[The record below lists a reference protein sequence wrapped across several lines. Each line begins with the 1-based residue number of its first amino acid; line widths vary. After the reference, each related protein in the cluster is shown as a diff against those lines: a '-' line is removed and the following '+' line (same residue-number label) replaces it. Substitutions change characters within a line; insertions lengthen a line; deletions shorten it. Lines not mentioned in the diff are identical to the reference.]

1 MLLVLAQAS
10 DRQSPPI
17 FDRVAPWIQAGLLL
31 LFLILMTGVVIWVL
45 LQLARASKGPA
56 GDAEPPSA
64 PPSGT
69 PDRPVV
75 EAPLS
80 DRVGPAPGP
89 GLEPGRVVP
98 AERHPSGADHL
109 EAAAKA
115 RVSSEELEALRDRVQ
130 AELDDYELFESL
142 GRGGMGA
149 VFRARQVK
157 LDREVAIKVLL
168 PPPGEVEGWSE
179 RFQREA
185 QALARL
191 VHPGIVSVHD
201 FGQGEDLAWIVM
213 ELVDGADLRQMLEEG
228 RLPQAEALAIV
239 PALCG
244 ALQYAHDQGVVHRDI
259 KPENVLFDRFGGVK
273 LVDFGLAKLSGDD
286 GALQLTRTD
295 QAMGT
300 PRYMAPEQL
309 ERPREVDHRA
319 DLFSLGVIFY
329 EMLTGHVP
337 AGVVEPPSRVAGVD
351 AGIDDVVLSALE
363 REPGRR
369 PQSAADIERQLKGV
383 RDGEGARVA
392 RETPVDHGQS
402 SVSEVD
408 EMEAAP
414 RPWSAPSLLRSFD
427 WPDLVALLA
436 YPVSVIAALVSR
448 FEGDGIDRAMG
459 RFERG
464 LRDFDATL
472 SSTSAVPHDSVFIH
486 QWAMASSLLLLA
498 VPVFSILLWAF
509 QRWTKAQPGPAPY
522 RFLCYVPLI
531 RVGVVSLFV
540 CVSWG
545 LGVLALRGAPR
556 ASTEVA
562 VLVSLLL
569 SAAFCQRGALQAR
582 WSRATRQ
589 TLLYGAWAAASI
601 GGLTMLLAWLGA
613 GGSVGAE
620 SLVPLAPMLV
630 LGVVSVLLYRAGRL
644 HLATVAM
651 GAAGALALALRSAL
665 PTILGQSLSG
675 PRILVGASL
684 LAALMISVISAAGSA
699 PRERS

>member
-1 MLLVLAQAS
+1 MS
-10 DRQSPPI
+10 KDQSEPQPP
-17 FDRVAPWIQAGLLL
+17 PPGAGLL
-31 LFLILMTGVVIWVL
+31 
-45 LQLARASKGPA
+45 A
-56 GDAEPPSA
+56 DA
-64 PPSGT
+64 
-69 PDRPVV
+69 
-75 EAPLS
+75 
-80 DRVGPAPGP
+80 
-89 GLEPGRVVP
+89 
-98 AERHPSGADHL
+98 AERIPAADL
-109 EAAAKA
+109 EDL
-115 RVSSEELEALRDRVQ
+115 RVRVQ
-130 AELDDYELFESL
+130 SQLVDYELMESL

-157 LDREVAIKVLL
+157 LDRQVAIKVLL

-201 FGQGEDLAWIVM
+201 FGQVEDLAWIVM
-213 ELVDGADLRQMLEEG
+213 ELVDGADLRQMLADG

-239 PALCG
+239 PALCE

-273 LVDFGLAKLSGDD
+273 LVDFGLAKLSGDA
-286 GALQLTRTD
+286 GSLQLTRTH

-383 RDGEGARVA
+383 RDGEGTRVA
-392 RETPVDHGQS
+392 RETPVDHGRS

-408 EMEAAP
+408 EIEAAP

-436 YPVSVIAALVSR
+436 FPVSVIAALVSR

-459 RFERG
+459 RFDRG

-472 SSTSAVPHDSVFIH
+472 SSTSAIPQDSVFIH
-486 QWAMASSLLLLA
+486 QWAMAASLLLLA

-509 QRWTKAQPGPAPY
+509 QRWTKAEPGLPPY
-522 RFLCYVPLI
+522 RFLRYVPLI
-531 RVGVVSLFV
+531 RVGVVSLFA

-569 SAAFCQRGALQAR
+569 STAFCQRGALLAC
-582 WSRATRQ
+582 WSRTTREK
-589 TLLYGAWAAASI
+589 LLYGAWAAASI
-601 GGLTMLLAWLGA
+601 GGLTMLLGWLGA
-613 GGSVGAE
+613 GGRVGSE

-630 LGVVSVLLYRAGRL
+630 FGVVSVLFSRAGRL

-651 GAAGALALALRSAL
+651 GAAGALPLALRSTL
-665 PTILGQSLSG
+665 LGQSLSG
-675 PRILVGASL
+675 TRMMVGASL

-699 PRERS
+699 PRKRS

>member
-1 MLLVLAQAS
+1 MS
-10 DRQSPPI
+10 KDQSEPQPP
-17 FDRVAPWIQAGLLL
+17 PPGAGLL
-31 LFLILMTGVVIWVL
+31 
-45 LQLARASKGPA
+45 A
-56 GDAEPPSA
+56 DA
-64 PPSGT
+64 
-69 PDRPVV
+69 
-75 EAPLS
+75 
-80 DRVGPAPGP
+80 
-89 GLEPGRVVP
+89 
-98 AERHPSGADHL
+98 AERIPAADL
-109 EAAAKA
+109 EDL
-115 RVSSEELEALRDRVQ
+115 RVRVQ
-130 AELDDYELFESL
+130 SQLVDYELMESL

-157 LDREVAIKVLL
+157 LDRQVAIKVLL

-201 FGQGEDLAWIVM
+201 FGQVEDLAWIVM

-239 PALCG
+239 PALCE

-300 PRYMAPEQL
+300 LRYMAPEQL

-383 RDGEGARVA
+383 RDGEGTRVA
-392 RETPVDHGQS
+392 RETPVDHGRS

-436 YPVSVIAALVSR
+436 FPVSVIAALVSR

-459 RFERG
+459 RFDRG

-472 SSTSAVPHDSVFIH
+472 SSTSAIPQDSVFIH
-486 QWAMASSLLLLA
+486 QWAMAASLLLLA

-509 QRWTKAQPGPAPY
+509 QRWTKAEPGLPPY
-522 RFLCYVPLI
+522 RFLRYVPLI
-531 RVGVVSLFV
+531 RVGVVSLFA

-569 SAAFCQRGALQAR
+569 STAFCQRGALLAC
-582 WSRATRQ
+582 WSRTTREK
-589 TLLYGAWAAASI
+589 LLYGAWAAASI
-601 GGLTMLLAWLGA
+601 GGLTMLLGWLGA
-613 GGSVGAE
+613 GGRVGSE

-630 LGVVSVLLYRAGRL
+630 FGVVSVLFRRAGRL

-651 GAAGALALALRSAL
+651 GAAGALPLALRSTL

-675 PRILVGASL
+675 NRMMVGASL
-684 LAALMISVISAAGSA
+684 LAALMISVLSAAGSA
-699 PRERS
+699 PRKRS

>member
-1 MLLVLAQAS
+1 MLGVQARVQARVKARSS
-10 DRQSPPI
+10 D
-17 FDRVAPWIQAGLLL
+17 G
-31 LFLILMTGVVIWVL
+31 
-45 LQLARASKGPA
+45 
-56 GDAEPPSA
+56 
-64 PPSGT
+64 SG
-69 PDRPVV
+69 R
-75 EAPLS
+75 
-80 DRVGPAPGP
+80 
-89 GLEPGRVVP
+89 P
-98 AERHPSGADHL
+98 AERNPSGGDHL
-109 EAAAKA
+109 AAAAKVQA
-115 RVSSEELEALRDRVQ
+115 SSVELDALRDRLQ
-130 AELDDYELFESL
+130 AKLEDYELLESL

-149 VFRARQVK
+149 VFRARQTK

-168 PPPGEVEGWSE
+168 PPPGEVEGWSQ

-191 VHPGIVSVHD
+191 EHPGIVTVHD

-213 ELVDGADLRQMLEEG
+213 ELVDGADLRQMLADG
-228 RLPQAEALAIV
+228 RLPQAEALTIV
-239 PALCG
+239 PALCE
-244 ALQYAHDQGVVHRDI
+244 ALQYAHDRGVVHRDI

-392 RETPVDHGQS
+392 RETPVDHGRS

-408 EMEAAP
+408 EIEAAP

-436 YPVSVIAALVSR
+436 FPVSVIAALVSR

-459 RFERG
+459 RFDRG

-472 SSTSAVPHDSVFIH
+472 SSTSAVPQDSVFIH
-486 QWAMASSLLLLA
+486 QWAMAASLLLLA
-498 VPVFSILLWAF
+498 VPAFSILLWAF

-569 SAAFCQRGALQAR
+569 SAAFCQRGALLAC
-582 WSRATRQ
+582 WSRATRR
-589 TLLYGAWAAASI
+589 TLLFGAWAAAST
-601 GGLTMLLAWLGA
+601 GGLTMLLVCLADDRG
-613 GGSVGAE
+613 VGLE
-620 SLVPLAPMLV
+620 SPVPLAPMLV

-651 GAAGALALALRSAL
+651 GAAGALTLALRSAL
-665 PTILGQSLSG
+665 PTVYGTVFGLPSSG
-675 PRILVGASL
+675 TRIMVGASL

-699 PRERS
+699 PRKRS

>member
-1 MLLVLAQAS
+1 MS
-10 DRQSPPI
+10 KDQSEPQPP
-17 FDRVAPWIQAGLLL
+17 PPGAGLL
-31 LFLILMTGVVIWVL
+31 
-45 LQLARASKGPA
+45 A
-56 GDAEPPSA
+56 DA
-64 PPSGT
+64 
-69 PDRPVV
+69 
-75 EAPLS
+75 
-80 DRVGPAPGP
+80 
-89 GLEPGRVVP
+89 
-98 AERHPSGADHL
+98 AERIPAADL
-109 EAAAKA
+109 EDL
-115 RVSSEELEALRDRVQ
+115 RVRVQ
-130 AELDDYELFESL
+130 SQLVDYELMESL

-157 LDREVAIKVLL
+157 LDRQVAIKVLL

-201 FGQGEDLAWIVM
+201 FGQVEDLAWIVM
-213 ELVDGADLRQMLEEG
+213 ELVDGADLRQMLADG

-239 PALCG
+239 PALCE

-259 KPENVLFDRFGGVK
+259 KPENVLFDCFGGVK
-273 LVDFGLAKLSGDD
+273 LVDFGLAKLSGDA
-286 GALQLTRTD
+286 GSLQLTRTH

-383 RDGEGARVA
+383 RDGEGTRVA
-392 RETPVDHGQS
+392 RETPVDHGRS

-436 YPVSVIAALVSR
+436 FPVSVIAALVSR

-459 RFERG
+459 RFDRG

-472 SSTSAVPHDSVFIH
+472 SSTSAIPQDSVFIH
-486 QWAMASSLLLLA
+486 QWAMAASLLLLA

-509 QRWTKAQPGPAPY
+509 QRWTKAEPGLPPY
-522 RFLCYVPLI
+522 RFLRYVPLI
-531 RVGVVSLFV
+531 RVGVVSLFA

-569 SAAFCQRGALQAR
+569 STAFCQRGALLAC
-582 WSRATRQ
+582 WSRTTREK
-589 TLLYGAWAAASI
+589 LLYGAWAAASI
-601 GGLTMLLAWLGA
+601 GGLTMLLGWLGA
-613 GGSVGAE
+613 GGRVGSE

-630 LGVVSVLLYRAGRL
+630 FGVVSVLFSRAGRL

-651 GAAGALALALRSAL
+651 GAAGALPLALRSTL
-665 PTILGQSLSG
+665 LGQSLSG
-675 PRILVGASL
+675 TRMMVGASL

-699 PRERS
+699 PRKRS

>member
-1 MLLVLAQAS
+1 MS
-10 DRQSPPI
+10 KDQSEPQPP
-17 FDRVAPWIQAGLLL
+17 PPGAGLL
-31 LFLILMTGVVIWVL
+31 
-45 LQLARASKGPA
+45 A
-56 GDAEPPSA
+56 DA
-64 PPSGT
+64 
-69 PDRPVV
+69 
-75 EAPLS
+75 
-80 DRVGPAPGP
+80 
-89 GLEPGRVVP
+89 
-98 AERHPSGADHL
+98 AERIPAADL
-109 EAAAKA
+109 EDL
-115 RVSSEELEALRDRVQ
+115 RVRVQ
-130 AELDDYELFESL
+130 SQLVDYELMESL

-157 LDREVAIKVLL
+157 LDRQVAIKVLL

-201 FGQGEDLAWIVM
+201 FGQVEDLAWIVM
-213 ELVDGADLRQMLEEG
+213 ELVDGADLRQMLADG

-239 PALCG
+239 PALCE

-259 KPENVLFDRFGGVK
+259 KPENVLFDCFGGVK
-273 LVDFGLAKLSGDD
+273 LVDFGLAKLSGDA
-286 GALQLTRTD
+286 GSLQLTRTH

-383 RDGEGARVA
+383 RDGEGTRVA
-392 RETPVDHGQS
+392 RETPVDHGRS

-408 EMEAAP
+408 EIEAAP

-459 RFERG
+459 RFDRG

-472 SSTSAVPHDSVFIH
+472 SSTSAIPQDSVFIH
-486 QWAMASSLLLLA
+486 QWAMAASLLLLA

-509 QRWTKAQPGPAPY
+509 QRWTKAEPGLPPY
-522 RFLCYVPLI
+522 RFLRYVPLI
-531 RVGVVSLFV
+531 RVGVVSLFA

-569 SAAFCQRGALQAR
+569 STAFCQRGALLAC
-582 WSRATRQ
+582 WSRTTREK
-589 TLLYGAWAAASI
+589 LLYGAWAAASI
-601 GGLTMLLAWLGA
+601 GGLTMLLGWLGA
-613 GGSVGAE
+613 GGRVGSE

-630 LGVVSVLLYRAGRL
+630 FGVVSVLFSRAGRL

-651 GAAGALALALRSAL
+651 GAAGALPLALRSTL
-665 PTILGQSLSG
+665 LGQSLSG
-675 PRILVGASL
+675 TRMMVGASL

-699 PRERS
+699 PRKRS

>member
-1 MLLVLAQAS
+1 MS
-10 DRQSPPI
+10 KDQSEPQPP
-17 FDRVAPWIQAGLLL
+17 PPGAGLL
-31 LFLILMTGVVIWVL
+31 
-45 LQLARASKGPA
+45 A
-56 GDAEPPSA
+56 DA
-64 PPSGT
+64 
-69 PDRPVV
+69 
-75 EAPLS
+75 
-80 DRVGPAPGP
+80 
-89 GLEPGRVVP
+89 
-98 AERHPSGADHL
+98 AERIPAADL
-109 EAAAKA
+109 EDL
-115 RVSSEELEALRDRVQ
+115 RVRVQ
-130 AELDDYELFESL
+130 SQLVDYELMESL

-157 LDREVAIKVLL
+157 LDRQVAIKVLL

-201 FGQGEDLAWIVM
+201 FGQVEDLAWIVM

-239 PALCG
+239 PALCE

-300 PRYMAPEQL
+300 LRYMAPEQL

-402 SVSEVD
+402 GVSEVD

-427 WPDLVALLA
+427 WPDLFALLA
-436 YPVSVIAALVSR
+436 FPVSVIAALVSR
-448 FEGDGIDRAMG
+448 FEGDGIDRATT
-459 RFERG
+459 RFDNG
-464 LRDFDATL
+464 LRSFDAIL
-472 SSTSAVPHDSVFIH
+472 SSSHRINPDSVFIY
-486 QWAMASSLLLLA
+486 QWAMAASLLLLA
-498 VPVFSILLWAF
+498 VPAFSILLWAF

-540 CVSWG
+540 CMSWG

-569 SAAFCQRGALQAR
+569 STAFCQRGALQAR
-582 WSRATRQ
+582 WSRATRR
-589 TLLYGAWAAASI
+589 TLLYGAWAAAST
-601 GGLTMLLAWLGA
+601 GGLTMLLVWLGA
-613 GGSVGAE
+613 GGSVGPE

-630 LGVVSVLLYRAGRL
+630 LGVVSVLFHRAGRL

-665 PTILGQSLSG
+665 PTTLGLSLSG

>member
-1 MLLVLAQAS
+1 
-10 DRQSPPI
+10 
-17 FDRVAPWIQAGLLL
+17 
-31 LFLILMTGVVIWVL
+31 
-45 LQLARASKGPA
+45 
-56 GDAEPPSA
+56 
-64 PPSGT
+64 
-69 PDRPVV
+69 
-75 EAPLS
+75 
-80 DRVGPAPGP
+80 
-89 GLEPGRVVP
+89 
-98 AERHPSGADHL
+98 
-109 EAAAKA
+109 
-115 RVSSEELEALRDRVQ
+115 
-130 AELDDYELFESL
+130 
-142 GRGGMGA
+142 
-149 VFRARQVK
+149 
-157 LDREVAIKVLL
+157 
-168 PPPGEVEGWSE
+168 
-179 RFQREA
+179 
-185 QALARL
+185 
-191 VHPGIVSVHD
+191 
-201 FGQGEDLAWIVM
+201 
-213 ELVDGADLRQMLEEG
+213 
-228 RLPQAEALAIV
+228 
-239 PALCG
+239 
-244 ALQYAHDQGVVHRDI
+244 
-259 KPENVLFDRFGGVK
+259 
-273 LVDFGLAKLSGDD
+273 
-286 GALQLTRTD
+286 
-295 QAMGT
+295 
-300 PRYMAPEQL
+300 MAPEQL

-427 WPDLVALLA
+427 WPDLFALLA
-436 YPVSVIAALVSR
+436 FPVSAIAALVSR
-448 FEGDGIDRAMG
+448 FEGDGIDRATT
-459 RFERG
+459 RFDNG
-464 LRDFDATL
+464 LRSFDAIL
-472 SSTSAVPHDSVFIH
+472 SSSHRINPDSVFIY
-486 QWAMASSLLLLA
+486 QWAMAASLLLLA

-569 SAAFCQRGALQAR
+569 SAAFCQRGALLAC

-630 LGVVSVLLYRAGRL
+630 FGVVSVLFHRAGRL

>member
-1 MLLVLAQAS
+1 MS
-10 DRQSPPI
+10 
-17 FDRVAPWIQAGLLL
+17 
-31 LFLILMTGVVIWVL
+31 
-45 LQLARASKGPA
+45 
-56 GDAEPPSA
+56 E
-64 PPSGT
+64 
-69 PDRPVV
+69 DRP
-75 EAPLS
+75 EARQPHT
-80 DRVGPAPGP
+80 PIPGAD
-89 GLEPGRVVP
+89 LLADA
-98 AERHPSGADHL
+98 AERIPAAD
-109 EAAAKA
+109 
-115 RVSSEELEALRDRVQ
+115 LEALRLRVQ
-130 AELDDYELFESL
+130 SQLPDYELMESL

-213 ELVDGADLRQMLEEG
+213 ELVDGADLRQMLDEG

-239 PALCG
+239 PALCE

-273 LVDFGLAKLSGDD
+273 LVDFGLAKLSGDA
-286 GALQLTRTD
+286 GGLQLTRTD

-383 RDGEGARVA
+383 RDGEGTPVA
-392 RETPVDHGQS
+392 RETAVDHGRS

-408 EMEAAP
+408 EIEAAP
-414 RPWSAPSLLRSFD
+414 RPWSAPSLFRSFD

-436 YPVSVIAALVSR
+436 FPISVIAALVSR
-448 FEGDGIDRAMG
+448 FEGDGIDRATT
-459 RFERG
+459 RFDNG
-464 LRDFDATL
+464 LRSFDAIL
-472 SSTSAVPHDSVFIH
+472 SSSHRINPDSVFIY
-486 QWAMASSLLLLA
+486 QWAMAASLLLLA

-531 RVGVVSLFV
+531 RVGVVSLFA

-613 GGSVGAE
+613 GSRVLAE
-620 SLVPLAPMLV
+620 SLVTLAPMLV
-630 LGVVSVLLYRAGRL
+630 LGVVSVLFYRAGRL

-665 PTILGQSLSG
+665 PAILGLSLSG
-675 PRILVGASL
+675 TRIMVGASL